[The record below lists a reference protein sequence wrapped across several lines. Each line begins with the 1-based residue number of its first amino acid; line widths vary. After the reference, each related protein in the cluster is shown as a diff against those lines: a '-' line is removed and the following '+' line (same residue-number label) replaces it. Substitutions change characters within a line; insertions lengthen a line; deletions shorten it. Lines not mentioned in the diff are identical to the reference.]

1 MTEKFENYGDD
12 PRFRWFKKVPFDV
25 FRKAVANCPEQQS
38 LCENDAEFTKRVRKM
53 YDELKLPI
61 RATYGSAGYD
71 FFAPYDFTIE
81 PGKEIT
87 IPTGIRVYLEPKTF
101 LMCVPRSGS
110 GFKYGVKLMNS
121 VGIID
126 EDFVNPDTGSIGH
139 IMCKLANHDYDKPIS
154 FKAGEGIMQGIV
166 VNYNSFDEYD
176 QGQWNDR
183 GAKSRAG
190 GFGSTGR

>member
-1 MTEKFENYGDD
+1 MTENKERFYGFE
-12 PRFRWFKKVPFDV
+12 KVPFNA

-38 LCENDAEFTKRVRKM
+38 LCENDAQFTKRIRTM

-87 IPTGIRVYLEPKTF
+87 IPTGIRVHLKPKTF

-110 GFKYGVKLMNS
+110 GFKYGIKLMNS

-139 IMCKLANHDYDKPIS
+139 IMCKLVNHDYDKPIS

-176 QGQWNDR
+176 QEQWNDR